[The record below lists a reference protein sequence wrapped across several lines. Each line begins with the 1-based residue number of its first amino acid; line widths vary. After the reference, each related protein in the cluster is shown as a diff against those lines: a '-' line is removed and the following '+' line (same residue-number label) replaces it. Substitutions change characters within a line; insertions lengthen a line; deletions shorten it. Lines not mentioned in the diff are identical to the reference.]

1 MFVLIIENH
10 IGKITISEKFLSDLI
25 GYTITN
31 CFGVADMNSSR
42 PIDTLYALF
51 KKKNKDNKISKG
63 VKVTSK
69 DNKLIVDLHITVA
82 FGTNISVVTKSISDK
97 VQFAVEEATG
107 MEVSKVNVFIDNMN
121 V

>member
-1 MFVLIIENH
+1 
-10 IGKITISEKFLSDLI
+10 
-25 GYTITN
+25 
-31 CFGVADMNSSR
+31 
-42 PIDTLYALF
+42 
-51 KKKNKDNKISKG
+51 
-63 VKVTSK
+63 
-69 DNKLIVDLHITVA
+69 LHITVA